1 MKSARIGLLVGVMAL
16 LAQGPLCA
24 EEAAGGLS
32 IQWRRGPD
40 LAQAV
45 GGPAA
50 GVLGGKLIVAGGTFW
65 ENAEKKFW
73 IGKASAYDP
82 KADAW
87 ADIPDLPQDT
97 AYSCGVSAA
106 DAVYVFGGASKD
118 DTWTNTWKLVRQGDL
133 FAWKPFAPMPVT
145 LCNMEAALVGT
156 TAYVVAGT
164 KNGNDL
170 ATSVDNNVW
179 RIGLAADQPKWEAV
193 VPLPG
198 PLRCGAAAV
207 SCGGKLYVFGGAVPT
222 PVHGGSGNSDHAYV
236 FDPEAN
242 QWTRIKNTP
251 YPGSWWWAV
260 TYADRYIIIAG
271 GHTWSALVTAKGRP
285 TSDNYGFMP
294 EVLVYDTKAGAYSL
308 SDPLPMGIIDY
319 GFVRIGDT
327 VYLTGGEDAPRH
339 RAAWLMIGEV
349 SLKPQ

>member
-1 MKSARIGLLVGVMAL
+1 MRNAL
-16 LAQGPLCA
+16 LLATAFAAFLAAGPLCA
-24 EEAAGGLS
+24 EEISGPVR

-50 GVLGGKLIVAGGTFW
+50 GVLGGKIIVAGGTFW

-73 IGKASAYDP
+73 IGKAAAYDP
-82 KADAW
+82 SADAW
-87 ADIPDLPQDT
+87 TSIPDIPQDT
-97 AYSCGVSAA
+97 AYSCAVTTA
-106 DAVYVFGGASKD
+106 DAVYVFGGASKEN
-118 DTWTNTWKLVRQGDL
+118 TWSNTWKLVTDGDS
-133 FAWKPFAPMPVT
+133 FAWQPFVPMPVP
-145 LCNMEAALVGT
+145 LCNMEAALIGS

-179 RIGLAADQPKWEAV
+179 KIDLAADEPKWEAV
-193 VPLPG
+193 IPLPG
-198 PLRCGAAAV
+198 PLRCGAAVIA
-207 SCGGKLYVFGGAVPT
+207 CAGKLYVFGGAVPT
-222 PVHGGSGNSDHAYV
+222 PLHGGSGNSDHAYV
-236 FDPEAN
+236 FDPETN

-260 TYADRYIIIAG
+260 TVADRYIIIPG
-271 GHTWSALVTAKGRP
+271 GHLWSSLVTAKGRP
-285 TSDNYGFMP
+285 TSESYGFMP
-294 EVLVYDTKAGAYSL
+294 ETLVYDTKTGAYSL
-308 SDPLPMGIIDY
+308 ADPLPMGIIDN

-339 RAAWLMIGEV
+339 RAAWLMVGKI
-349 SLKPQ
+349 SLRAE